1 MKTIK
6 TQRVSLGELAKVF
19 LQIGVTAFGGPATS
33 MAMMR
38 QEAVLKRDWLT
49 EDEFLDF
56 MGISNLVPGP
66 NAAEMAAHIGYRCA
80 GLAGLLVAGGSIVL
94 PSMVIVMG
102 LAWAYVSFGSLP
114 ELTGVLYG
122 IKPVVVAILAW
133 ALFGM
138 LKPRWRNMAGM
149 GIALGVLTAYLFG
162 VSPLILLLAGG
173 GVMWLYQQIASHK
186 LPPAAALA
194 GLPVILRRV
203 ILQRPLVPFNLWRLF
218 WVFLKAGALMYGS
231 GYVLLAFIQDD
242 LVNRLGWLTQSQ
254 LVDAIA
260 VGQVTPG
267 PLATTATFVGYVT
280 GGVPAALLA
289 TLAMFLPG
297 FLFVLITHPLLKK
310 VQQSA
315 QWRHVLDGV
324 IFAAL
329 GLMAGVS
336 FEVAQAA
343 LVDPVT
349 IGVALVALVLLGRFK
364 LRAHW
369 LILGGAAVG
378 LAAILL

>member
-1 MKTIK
+1 
-6 TQRVSLGELAKVF
+6 
-19 LQIGVTAFGGPATS
+19 
-33 MAMMR
+33 MMR
-38 QEAVLKRDWLT
+38 QEIVLKRQWLD
-49 EDEFLDF
+49 EDEFLDLW
-56 MGISNLVPGP
+56 GISNLVPGP
-66 NAAEMAAHIGYRCA
+66 NATELAIHIGYRYA
-80 GLAGLLVAGGSIVL
+80 GWPGMILAGVCYILPAMAIVL
-94 PSMVIVMG
+94 A
-102 LAWAYVSFGSLP
+102 LAWAYVRFGSLP
-114 ELTGVLYG
+114 ELMGVLYG

-138 LKPRWRNMAGM
+138 LKPRWRNLAGM
-149 GIALGVLTAYLFG
+149 GVALGVLTAYLFG

-186 LPPAAALA
+186 LPPAAALTM
-194 GLPVILRRV
+194 LPTTLRRV
-203 ILQRPLVPFNLWRLF
+203 VLPRPLVPFNLWRLF

-336 FEVAQAA
+336 FEVARAA

-349 IGVALVALVLLGRFK
+349 IAVALVALVLLGRFK

-369 LILGGAAVG
+369 LILGGAVVG
-378 LAAILL
+378 IAAILLRG

>member
-1 MKTIK
+1 
-6 TQRVSLGELAKVF
+6 
-19 LQIGVTAFGGPATS
+19 
-33 MAMMR
+33 
-38 QEAVLKRDWLT
+38 
-49 EDEFLDF
+49 
-56 MGISNLVPGP
+56 
-66 NAAEMAAHIGYRCA
+66 
-80 GLAGLLVAGGSIVL
+80 
-94 PSMVIVMG
+94 
-102 LAWAYVSFGSLP
+102 
-114 ELTGVLYG
+114 
-122 IKPVVVAILAW
+122 
-133 ALFGM
+133 
-138 LKPRWRNMAGM
+138 
-149 GIALGVLTAYLFG
+149 
-162 VSPLILLLAGG
+162 
-173 GVMWLYQQIASHK
+173 
-186 LPPAAALA
+186 
-194 GLPVILRRV
+194 
-203 ILQRPLVPFNLWRLF
+203 
-218 WVFLKAGALMYGS
+218 
-231 GYVLLAFIQDD
+231 LAFIQDD